1 LDTLPSEVYAYY
13 IDRIREQLH
22 IALAFSPIGDSFKE
36 RIRVY
41 PSLINCCTIDWY
53 MPWPEEALS
62 RVGVYFVSSM
72 NLNRPHGEETQEP
85 VQSKDAADPDEE
97 EVRRETVGVE
107 REQTQLEADLV
118 DCVMYFHQSVVDAS
132 EKCYLELNRRNYV
145 TPSAY
150 LELLKAFRTF
160 YSRKLDEITRLRDRY
175 TTGLEKLDFAAGQ
188 VGEMQTN
195 LYDLQPKLKVL
206 SEETDRI
213 MVNIER
219 ETAEAEKKKEVVGA
233 DEAAANEAAAAAQAI
248 KDDCETD
255 LAEAIPAMEA
265 ALEALNTLKPADIFI
280 VKSMK
285 NPPYGVKLTME
296 AVCVIRGI
304 KPDRKPDPSGHMVE
318 DYWGPSM
325 RMLSDMKFLDS
336 LKTFD
341 KDNIPP
347 PIIKRIREKY
357 IADRD
362 FVPEKIKAASMACEG
377 ICRWVRAMDVYDKVA
392 RIVMPKKAALAEA
405 EGELSQQMEKLN
417 AKRAELQVILDKL
430 QKLNDFFAEKS
441 REKKR
446 LEDEIDNCEKKLN
459 R

>member
-1 LDTLPSEVYAYY
+1 MLDTLPSEVHAYY
-13 IDRIREQLH
+13 IERIREQLH
-22 IALAFSPIGDSFKE
+22 IALAFSPIGESFKE

-53 MPWPEEALS
+53 MPWPEEALY
-62 RVGVYFVSSM
+62 RVGCYFVSSM
-72 NLNRPHGEETQEP
+72 NLNKPHGEE
-85 VQSKDAADPDEE
+85 DEE
-97 EVRRETVGVE
+97 KEKEGSEDIALSARPSEEEGAKRPTTIEVE
-107 REQTQLEADLV
+107 RELIQLEKDLV
-118 DCVMYFHQSVVDAS
+118 FCVMYFHQSVVEAS
-132 EKCYLELNRRNYV
+132 ERCYIELSRRNYV

-160 YSRKLDEITRLRDRY
+160 YARKIDEIIRLRDRY
-175 TTGLEKLDFAAGQ
+175 TTGLEKLDFAASQ
-188 VGEMQTN
+188 VGEMQIN

-219 ETAEAEKKKEVVGA
+219 ETAEAEKKKELVGA

-265 ALEALNTLKPADIFI
+265 ALEALNTLKPADIGV

-285 NPPYGVKLTME
+285 NPPYGVKLTLE
-296 AVCVIRGI
+296 AVCVLKGI
-304 KPDRKPDPSGHMVE
+304 KPDRKPDPSGHMAE

-325 RMLSDMKFLDS
+325 RMLNDMKFLES

-347 PIIKRIREKY
+347 AIIKRIR
-357 IADRD
+357 
-362 FVPEKIKAASMACEG
+362 
-377 ICRWVRAMDVYDKVA
+377 DK
-392 RIVMPKKAALAEA
+392 
-405 EGELSQQMEKLN
+405 
-417 AKRAELQVILDKL
+417 
-430 QKLNDFFAEKS
+430 
-441 REKKR
+441 
-446 LEDEIDNCEKKLN
+446 
-459 R
+459 

>member
-1 LDTLPSEVYAYY
+1 MYAYY

-62 RVGVYFVSSM
+62 RVGTYFVTSM
-72 NLNRPHGEETQEP
+72 KLNKPHGEEHEEPASVRESVDHEQEET
-85 VQSKDAADPDEE
+85 K
-97 EVRRETVGVE
+97 RRETIDGD
-107 REQTQLEADLV
+107 RELTQLEMDLV

-132 EKCYLELNRRNYV
+132 EKCYMELNRRNYV

-195 LYDLQPKLKVL
+195 LYDLQPMLKVL

-296 AVCVIRGI
+296 AVCVLKGM

-347 PIIKRIREKY
+347 PIIKKIREK
-357 IADRD
+357 
-362 FVPEKIKAASMACEG
+362 
-377 ICRWVRAMDVYDKVA
+377 
-392 RIVMPKKAALAEA
+392 LAH
-405 EGELSQQMEKLN
+405 L
-417 AKRAELQVILDKL
+417 VIYKNYCIM
-430 QKLNDFFAEKS
+430 K
-441 REKKR
+441 
-446 LEDEIDNCEKKLN
+446 
-459 R
+459 

>member
-1 LDTLPSEVYAYY
+1 MLDSLPSEVYAYY
-13 IDRIREQLH
+13 IERIREQLH
-22 IALAFSPIGDSFKE
+22 IALAFSPIGESFKE

-62 RVGVYFVSSM
+62 RVGSYFVTSM
-72 NLNRPHGEETQEP
+72 ELNKPQDETPRVSEEIPQ
-85 VQSKDAADPDEE
+85 EE
-97 EVRRETVGVE
+97 EGEKRKTMGEVE
-107 REQTQLEADLV
+107 RELTQLEQDLV
-118 DCVMYFHQSVVDAS
+118 VCVMYFHQSVVDAS
-132 EKCYLELNRRNYV
+132 EKCYLELSRRNYV

-160 YSRKLDEITRLRDRY
+160 YARKIDEITRLRDRY
-175 TTGLEKLDFAAGQ
+175 TTGLEKLDFAASQ

-265 ALEALNTLKPADIFI
+265 ALEALNTLKPADIGV

-285 NPPYGVKLTME
+285 NPPYGVKLTLE
-296 AVCVIRGI
+296 AVCVLKGI

-325 RMLSDMKFLDS
+325 RMLSDMKFLES

-347 PIIKRIREKY
+347 AIIKKIREK
-357 IADRD
+357 
-362 FVPEKIKAASMACEG
+362 
-377 ICRWVRAMDVYDKVA
+377 
-392 RIVMPKKAALAEA
+392 
-405 EGELSQQMEKLN
+405 
-417 AKRAELQVILDKL
+417 
-430 QKLNDFFAEKS
+430 
-441 REKKR
+441 
-446 LEDEIDNCEKKLN
+446 
-459 R
+459 

>member
-1 LDTLPSEVYAYY
+1 MLLLLLILLFASSEGFAGCQQQIRLLKVQTCLYLCVNTHLQGKVLDTLPSEVHAYY
-13 IDRIREQLH
+13 IERIREQLH
-22 IALAFSPIGDSFKE
+22 IALAFSPIGESFKE

-53 MPWPEEALS
+53 MPWPEEALY
-62 RVGVYFVSSM
+62 RVGCYFVSSM
-72 NLNRPHGEETQEP
+72 NLNKPHGEEHEEKEKEKEVSEDTP
-85 VQSKDAADPDEE
+85 SSDEVAE
-97 EVRRETVGVE
+97 GEKRPTTMEVE
-107 REQTQLEADLV
+107 RELIQLEKDLV
-118 DCVMYFHQSVVDAS
+118 FCVMYFHQSVVEAS
-132 EKCYLELNRRNYV
+132 ERCYVELSRRNYV

-160 YSRKLDEITRLRDRY
+160 YARKIDEIIRLRDRY
-175 TTGLEKLDFAAGQ
+175 TTGLEKLDFAASQ
-188 VGEMQTN
+188 VGEMQIN

-219 ETAEAEKKKEVVGA
+219 ETAEAEKKKELVGA

-265 ALEALNTLKPADIFI
+265 ALEALNTLKPADIGV

-285 NPPYGVKLTME
+285 NPPYGVKLTLE
-296 AVCVIRGI
+296 AVCVLKGI
-304 KPDRKPDPSGHMVE
+304 KPDRKPDPSGHMAE

-325 RMLSDMKFLDS
+325 RMLNDMKFLES

-347 PIIKRIREKY
+347 AIIKRIREK
-357 IADRD
+357 
-362 FVPEKIKAASMACEG
+362 
-377 ICRWVRAMDVYDKVA
+377 
-392 RIVMPKKAALAEA
+392 
-405 EGELSQQMEKLN
+405 
-417 AKRAELQVILDKL
+417 
-430 QKLNDFFAEKS
+430 
-441 REKKR
+441 
-446 LEDEIDNCEKKLN
+446 
-459 R
+459 

>member
-1 LDTLPSEVYAYY
+1 MLDTLPSEVYAYF
-13 IDRIREQLH
+13 IERIREQLH

-62 RVGVYFVSSM
+62 RVGTYFVTSM
-72 NLNRPHGEETQEP
+72 NLNKPHEETPRISEEAQEL
-85 VQSKDAADPDEE
+85 QEGEKHKTIGE
-97 EVRRETVGVE
+97 VE
-107 REQTQLEADLV
+107 RELTQLEEDLV
-118 DCVMYFHQSVVDAS
+118 VCVMYFHQSVVDAS
-132 EKCYLELNRRNYV
+132 EKCYLELGRRNYV

-160 YSRKLDEITRLRDRY
+160 YARKIDEITRLRDRY
-175 TTGLEKLDFAAGQ
+175 TTGLEKLDFAASQ

-195 LYDLQPKLKVL
+195 LYDLQPKLKIL
-206 SEETDRI
+206 SDETDRI

-265 ALEALNTLKPADIFI
+265 ALEALNTLKPADIGV

-285 NPPYGVKLTME
+285 NPPYGVKLTLE
-296 AVCVIRGI
+296 AVCVLKGI

-325 RMLSDMKFLDS
+325 RMLSDMKFLES

-347 PIIKRIREKY
+347 AIIKKIR
-357 IADRD
+357 
-362 FVPEKIKAASMACEG
+362 
-377 ICRWVRAMDVYDKVA
+377 DK
-392 RIVMPKKAALAEA
+392 
-405 EGELSQQMEKLN
+405 
-417 AKRAELQVILDKL
+417 
-430 QKLNDFFAEKS
+430 
-441 REKKR
+441 
-446 LEDEIDNCEKKLN
+446 
-459 R
+459 